1 MRAAIDKYAKKV
13 NVHNSVQLGGL
24 NSPKTANGNYR
35 SREGSPFS
43 QRQHLQTAGFV
54 KKTLPPF
61 KVKKTMMESFQST
74 KAETLKTSTLNN
86 SRMGMA
92 NNTLIRRDQWVD
104 VVRTDPDMLHS
115 IAEGST
121 NTAHPDHY
129 SFRQKSEKANIY
141 VRNHLSSVDRANFAE
156 FKHKTSYLPQ
166 TLYKKDDPI
175 RKYFLR
181 PKIPMNDSNP
191 VQRYQP

>member
-1 MRAAIDKYAKKV
+1 
-13 NVHNSVQLGGL
+13 
-24 NSPKTANGNYR
+24 
-35 SREGSPFS
+35 
-43 QRQHLQTAGFV
+43 
-54 KKTLPPF
+54 
-61 KVKKTMMESFQST
+61 MMESFQST

-129 SFRQKSEKANIY
+129 SFR
-141 VRNHLSSVDRANFAE
+141 
-156 FKHKTSYLPQ
+156 
-166 TLYKKDDPI
+166 
-175 RKYFLR
+175 
-181 PKIPMNDSNP
+181 
-191 VQRYQP
+191 